1 MKTRVISAFIAL
13 AFAILVLVF
22 AHSWLM
28 YLTVAS
34 IAVGALYELLKAM
47 GLIKFLPECCA
58 CFGYAAFDCLIGMV
72 HRYNILGALNRKLY
86 AVVFVGVLAGFYLK
100 NHEKYH
106 YSVPFSFAGITLCVT
121 YTFHTLIWLIEE
133 FPDFG
138 VFAVVLTLAGAWLAD
153 SGAYFAGTF
162 FGKHK
167 LCPVISPKKTVEG
180 VIGGTVCNGVLL
192 LITAL
197 VYGKLINKDVTMHYA
212 GIFLAGM
219 LCSIIGL
226 LGDLTASVIKRQ
238 TGIKDYGKIMPG
250 HGGVMDRF
258 DSVMFVAP
266 FMYWLFSAGCLISV
280 K

>member
-1 MKTRVISAFIAL
+1 MKTRVISSFVAL

-22 AHSWLM
+22 AHTWVL

-47 GLIKFLPECCA
+47 GLIKYLPECCA
-58 CFGYAAFDCLIGMV
+58 CFAFTALDCLIGMV
-72 HRYNILGALNRKLY
+72 HRHNFLTIFNREIYTVIFVGAL
-86 AVVFVGVLAGFYLK
+86 ACFYLK
-100 NHEKYH
+100 NHDKYS

-121 YTFHTLIWLIEE
+121 FSFRTLIRIVED

-138 VFAVVLTLAGAWLAD
+138 VFAVVLTLASAWLAD
-153 SGAYFAGTF
+153 AGAYFAGTF
-162 FGKHK
+162 FGRHK
-167 LCPVISPKKTVEG
+167 LAPVISPKKTVEG
-180 VIGGTVCNGVLL
+180 VIGGTVCNGVIL
-192 LITAL
+192 LIAAI
-197 VYGKLINKDVTMHYA
+197 VYGKLINKGVTMHYT
-212 GIFLAGM
+212 GIFIAGM
-219 LCSIIGL
+219 LCSPIGL
-226 LGDLTASVIKRQ
+226 LGDLAASVIKRQ

-266 FMYWLFSAGCLISV
+266 FMYWLFAAGWLISA